1 MASTKVKLIWVEPSF
16 SCYNLAIYCHQV
28 FYFLLH
34 KTALLTITR
43 GDWTTYQSKVSC
55 ILNHFFVYCLG
66 STQIIVTQVL
76 ARLSLPPSPLAHQ
89 QEILHKLDEA
99 KEARVTLNRMR
110 REHQERVRQQEQEQA
125 VLARMQMEQ
134 KLALLR
140 QQKAEQFTY
149 QQALQKQRLDDLQTQ
164 RSEYEQQLAQQRE
177 AERLE
182 LVAKEKQV
190 LQHQFGQAGWVCAW
204 ILSLS
209 LFGRFCFVAGFYF
222 CEMSAVP
229 R

>member
-1 MASTKVKLIWVEPSF
+1 
-16 SCYNLAIYCHQV
+16 
-28 FYFLLH
+28 
-34 KTALLTITR
+34 
-43 GDWTTYQSKVSC
+43 
-55 ILNHFFVYCLG
+55 
-66 STQIIVTQVL
+66 
-76 ARLSLPPSPLAHQ
+76 
-89 QEILHKLDEA
+89 
-99 KEARVTLNRMR
+99 MR

-190 LQHQFGQAGWVCAW
+190 LQHQFGQAG
-204 ILSLS
+204 
-209 LFGRFCFVAGFYF
+209 
-222 CEMSAVP
+222 
-229 R
+229 